1 MSRVDSARDADLK
14 RWSVFD
20 TSIASTNL
28 GDGIIMEAVRAELAE
43 VSTEAFPFTVAT
55 HEYLGAKSR
64 SLLRRS
70 DWAIAGGTNL
80 LSSRMWLHPVWKLTP
95 RDALAGLGVVLMG
108 VGWYQLQGAPDP
120 YSRWLLRSVLHPRRL
135 HSVRDS
141 YSEKMLRSIGFEN
154 VVNTGCPTLWS
165 LTADHCASIPQEPAD
180 RVVTTLNTYMR
191 NAERDRGLLQL
202 LRRKYSEVY
211 FWPQTD
217 SDFEYALALDP
228 GLTMLRPTLE
238 AYDELLQRELSLD
251 YVGLRLHGGIRA
263 IQHGRRTIIVEID
276 NRARSMGAD
285 FHLPTV
291 AQDDPQR
298 LERLVSEPFRTSIE
312 LPHDAIQRWKAQFV
326 SASG

>member
-1 MSRVDSARDADLK
+1 MSGAAVLK
-14 RWSVFD
+14 RWSLLD

-28 GDGIIMEAVRAELAE
+28 GDGIIMEAVRSELAAA
-43 VSTEAFPFTVAT
+43 VTAAFPFHVAT

-70 DWAIAGGTNL
+70 DWVIAGGTNL
-80 LSSRMWLHPVWKLTP
+80 LSSRMWLRPVWKLTP
-95 RDALAGLGVVLMG
+95 QDALSGLGVVLMG
-108 VGWYQLQGAPDP
+108 AGWYQLQRAPDP
-120 YSRWLLRSVLHPRRL
+120 YSRWLLRGVLHAQRL

-141 YSEKMLRSIGFEN
+141 YSEKMLRSIGFDN

-165 LTADHCASIPQEPAD
+165 LTADHCKRIPQDPAD
-180 RVVTTLNTYMR
+180 NVVTTLNTYMR
-191 NAERDRGLLQL
+191 DGERDRALLGL
-202 LRRKYSEVY
+202 LRRSYRQVY

-217 SDFEYALALDP
+217 SDFEYARALDP

-238 AYDELLQRELSLD
+238 AYDELLRGEASLD

-291 AQDDPQR
+291 AQDDAKG
-298 LERLVSEPFRTSIE
+298 LERLVSKPFRTSIE
-312 LPHDAIQRWKAQFV
+312 LPQDAIKCWKDQFT
-326 SASG
+326 AEPA